1 MKEPSV
7 REFIGSGGS
16 MAIATVLFIFANA
29 AGVCGMTVSIARI
42 WTPLEIGTLLE
53 VLREPVKNKTS
64 QLCFTTG
71 GLSPT
76 KILYSFFRITSMTNA
91 FRYSAPLRVLHLVSV
106 QDPRNVSNCETFSV
120 LGFLRKNVSFQGF
133 RQETHFKPS
142 ARMHFQ
148 SKEIM
153 HF

>member
-53 VLREPVKNKTS
+53 VLREPVKTKTS
-64 QLCFTTG
+64 LVFYHWWIE
-71 GLSPT
+71 PY
-76 KILYSFFRITSMTNA
+76 KIF
-91 FRYSAPLRVLHLVSV
+91 VLILPNYIH
-106 QDPRNVSNCETFSV
+106 D
-120 LGFLRKNVSFQGF
+120 
-133 RQETHFKPS
+133 
-142 ARMHFQ
+142 
-148 SKEIM
+148 
-153 HF
+153 